1 MIQALQTERK
11 TEPAPATSGTARG
24 LKVRRLFFQKIAG
37 GLGLATA
44 SLIFMVGVSY
54 RSITQLV
61 QTNAAVEDTFTAL
74 KQLDDVLSQIKEAET
89 GQLSYIITGDEAY
102 LEAGRAAPEAVSQK
116 LKRLKELTANNPDR
130 QHLLNRLEGLTDHL
144 FAEIDRTVEWRK
156 RAGLAAALRS
166 LKTERFK
173 EDMNEIRRLIH
184 KLELEKKQVLTQ
196 QQAQAKLSG
205 RNALI
210 GFSGGVL
217 LNFGILLWVYKL
229 IYREIEKRNR
239 AEEELQKQ
247 RDCTGFII
255 EKTPALVIG
264 IAPDGVTE
272 FVNPA
277 VESATGYRAEELIGR
292 NWWQIFAAGDECRHA
307 EPSCNLQRGNVRDCE
322 MILTA
327 RSGEKRTISWN
338 ALNRSDEQGNLV
350 QAIGFGN
357 DITYR
362 VRAEEQLRASLQ
374 ELSDLKFALDRA
386 AIVAITDPQ
395 GIITYAND
403 KFCELSQYSRKEL
416 LGKTHSLLKSGYHS
430 REFFQTLWSAL
441 AKGKIWHGEI
451 KNKAKDGTYYW
462 VDTTI
467 VPFVDE
473 RGKPSQYLAIRF
485 DITERKRAEEIR
497 KSAELLQLVL
507 DNIPQAIF
515 WKNRNSVYL
524 GCNQKWC
531 EIVGISAPEN
541 IIGKTDGDLCRE
553 ESAEKYRES
562 DRLLMDADTPELH
575 HIHRRIGG
583 DEREMWLDI
592 NKFPIHSPEGKVIGI
607 LGTIEDITYRVRSEE
622 ALRQSELRE
631 RERALQLEET
641 LRELQKTQTQLIQ
654 TEKMSS
660 LGQMVAGVAHEINN
674 PVNFIYGN
682 LSYMGE
688 YIKNLLGVLHL
699 YQQHYPQPPAEI
711 QAEIESAD
719 LDFLIDDL
727 PKMLSSMKVGADRIR
742 QIVLS
747 LRTFSRL
754 DEADMKAVDIHA
766 GIDSTLLIL
775 QNRLKPKADRAGIEV
790 IQEYGNLPLVEC
802 YPGQLNQVF
811 MNVLG
816 NAIDALERGHR
827 ASGARGCEQQQSPAR
842 HAPSPAI
849 RIRTEVADS
858 NRAVIRIADNGCGMT
873 EEVKAHVFDP
883 FFTTKPVGK
892 GTGLGLAISYQI
904 VTQKHGGKI
913 WCESQPA
920 QGTEFWIEIPVRQ
933 SHP

>member
-1 MIQALQTERK
+1 MIQVLQTERK
-11 TEPAPATSGTARG
+11 TDPAPAPPHPTRVK
-24 LKVRRLFFQKIAG
+24 KVRRLFFQKVAG

-54 RSITQLV
+54 RSITELV
-61 QTNAAVEDTFTAL
+61 QTTASVEDTFTVL
-74 KQLDDVLSQIKEAET
+74 KQLDDVFSKIKDAET
-89 GQLSYIITGDEAY
+89 GELSYIITGHGAD
-102 LEAGRAAPEAVSQK
+102 LEAGRAAPEDVSQK
-116 LKRLKELTANNPDR
+116 LKSLKELTATNPESL
-130 QHLLNRLEGLTDHL
+130 QVLHSMEGLTARL

-156 RAGLAAALRS
+156 RAGFAAAQPAV
-166 LKTERFK
+166 KTDRVK
-173 EDMNEIRRLIH
+173 EVMDEIGRLIH
-184 KLELEKKQVLTQ
+184 KMEIEQKQVLTQ
-196 QQAQAKLSG
+196 QHRQAKIRA

-210 GFSGGVL
+210 AFSGGVL
-217 LNFGILLWVYKL
+217 LNFSILLWVYKL

-255 EKTPALVIG
+255 EKTPAQAVG
-264 IAPDGVTE
+264 IAPDGVT
-272 FVNPA
+272 V
-277 VESATGYRAEELIGR
+277 GAEE
-292 NWWQIFAAGDECRHA
+292 
-307 EPSCNLQRGNVRDCE
+307 
-322 MILTA
+322 
-327 RSGEKRTISWN
+327 K
-338 ALNRSDEQGNLV
+338 
-350 QAIGFGN
+350 
-357 DITYR
+357 
-362 VRAEEQLRASLQ
+362 LRASLQ
-374 ELSDLKFALDRA
+374 ELSDLKFALDRS
-386 AIVAITDPQ
+386 AIVAITDPK

-403 KFCELSQYSRKEL
+403 KFCDLSKYSRKEL
-416 LGKTHSLLKSGYHS
+416 IGQTHGILNSGYHS
-430 REFFQTLWSAL
+430 REFFQNLWSTI
-441 AKGKIWHGEI
+441 AKGKIWNGEI

-462 VDTTI
+462 VETTI
-467 VPFVDE
+467 VPFLDE
-473 RGKPSQYLAIRF
+473 RGKPFQYLAIRF
-485 DITERKRAEEIR
+485 EITERKRAEEIR
-497 KSAELLQLVL
+497 KSAELLQMVL

-541 IIGKTDGDLCRE
+541 IIGKTDCDLCEE
-553 ESAEKYRES
+553 ESADKYREA
-562 DRLLMDADTPELH
+562 DRLVMDADTPELH
-575 HIHRRIGG
+575 HIQRRIGA
-583 DEREMWLDI
+583 DAREMWLDI

-607 LGTIEDITYRVRSEE
+607 LGTIEDITYRVRAEE

-641 LRELQKTQTQLIQ
+641 LRELQKTQAQLIQ
-654 TEKMSS
+654 TEKMSG

-688 YIKNLLGVLHL
+688 YTTNLLDVLHL
-699 YQQHYPQPPAEI
+699 YQRHYPQPPAEI
-711 QAEIESAD
+711 KAEIEAAD
-719 LDFLIDDL
+719 LDFLVDDL
-727 PKMLSSMKVGADRIR
+727 PKMLSSMKAGAERIR

-747 LRTFSRL
+747 LRNFSRL
-754 DEADMKAVDIHA
+754 DEADMKKVDIHD

-790 IQEYGNLPLVEC
+790 VQEYGNLPLVEC

-816 NAIDALERGHR
+816 NAIDALEMGRG
-827 ASGARGCEQQQSPAR
+827 ALGIGRGEVKQSPVR

-849 RIRTEVADS
+849 RIRTEVRDG
-858 NRAVIRIADNGCGMT
+858 NRAVIRIADSGCGMT

-883 FFTTKPVGK
+883 FFTTKPVGQ

-920 QGTEFWIEIPVRQ
+920 RGTEFWIEIPVRQ
-933 SHP
+933 RHP